1 MVNEAKPSWTR
12 TTKGN
17 GFSGIGSLEADIL
30 AIVWEAEPEALT
42 VRFVYEL
49 LRGRRQIA
57 YTTVM
62 TVLGNLVKKGL
73 LSQERSNI
81 AFLYG
86 SAIPGDEVAGDVLD
100 DVVRRLYRERRSVA
114 VSHLIGLERALTEA
128 QLELLYLY
136 ARGLPEDE

>member
-1 MVNEAKPSWTR
+1 MSKARPSWIR
-12 TTKGN
+12 GTKGA
-17 GFSGIGSLEADIL
+17 GLIGIGSLEADIL

-42 VRFVYEL
+42 VRFIYEL

-73 LSQERSNI
+73 LTQERTPV
-81 AFLYG
+81 AFLYRA
-86 SAIPGDEVAGDVLD
+86 AIPGDEVAGGALD
-100 DVVRRLYRERRSVA
+100 DVVARLYRGRTNVA
-114 VSHLIGLERALTEA
+114 VSRLLGLDRALTEE

-136 ARGLPEDE
+136 ARGLPQD